1 MKEVPPLKINPM
13 AKKIKVLES
22 IRQGKIGGG
31 ETHVLDLIAH
41 IDKTQFEPI
50 VLSFTDGPM
59 VKKAKDIGV
68 EAHVICTETPY
79 DIRVWGKVKQF
90 MIDHKIDIVHA
101 HGTRANSN
109 VFWAAKKLG
118 LPIIYTVHGW
128 SFHRNQKIL
137 VKMLKIK
144 SESFLTKKANV
155 TIAVSYSN
163 QKDGID
169 LFGMSNSQVIYNGI
183 DTEKYNPLKKLPDL
197 RKELG
202 LPKNKTIVGFLVRMT
217 IQKDPLTLIRAIRRV
232 KDKTNEIVFLLMG
245 NGDLLEDA
253 KALVKKLDV
262 EDMIVWSDFRQ
273 DMPNVLNTID
283 IYTLPS
289 LWEGLPIGL
298 SEAMAMAKS
307 PVATRVDGS
316 KEVIKHGVN
325 GILVECG
332 DDESLANAFIELH
345 QNKDKMTE
353 FGKKSREI
361 ILKTYAIDSMC
372 RKIEAIYLQQL

>member
-1 MKEVPPLKINPM
+1 MKDEPIKINPM
-13 AKKIKVLES
+13 KKKIKVLES

-31 ETHVLDLIAH
+31 ETHVLDLISH

-50 VLSFTDGPM
+50 VLSFTNGPM
-59 VKKAKDIGV
+59 VEKAKNIGI
-68 EAHVICTETPY
+68 EAHVIYTEIPY
-79 DIRVWGKVKQF
+79 DIRVWNKVKQF

-128 SFHRNQKIL
+128 SFHQNQKLL
-137 VKMLKIK
+137 VKMLRIK

-169 LFGMSNSQVIYNGI
+169 LFGMSNSQVVNYGI
-183 DTEKYNPLKKLPDL
+183 DTEKYNPANDLPDL

-202 LPKNKTIVGFLVRMT
+202 LPENKTIVGFLVRMT
-217 IQKDPLTLIRAIRRV
+217 IQKDPLTLIRAIRKV
-232 KDKTNEIVFLLMG
+232 KDKTTDIVFLLMG

-253 KALVKKLDV
+253 KALVKKLDI
-262 EDMIVWSDFRQ
+262 EDMIVWSGFRQ
-273 DMPNVLNTID
+273 DIPNVLNTID

-298 SEAMAMAKS
+298 LEAMTMAK
-307 PVATRVDGS
+307 PIVATGVDGS
-316 KEVIKHGVN
+316 KEAIKDGEN
-325 GILVECG
+325 GILIECG

-345 QNKDKMTE
+345 QDKNKMAE

-361 ILKTYAIDSMC
+361 ILKTYAVDRMC
-372 RKIEAIYLQQL
+372 RETEAIYLQHL

>member
-1 MKEVPPLKINPM
+1 MKEVPPIKINPM